1 MDRKSIPKPIR
12 IQVWNEYIGEENGIG
27 HCNVC
32 SDEIKITNFDCGHII
47 SAKDGGEN
55 IVKNLAPICRTCN
68 LSMGTDNL
76 NDFKDKYFSDKSYVD
91 IFIQSFIVKI
101 YETRTVKGFM
111 GFKEYEYPHF
121 LSLNEIYKKYREWIY
136 YNHTRYYDKSGMT
149 SCVYSPDKIEL
160 NDKCKKKLGEL
171 VRDPVNHNEWGFINV
186 IIPRYLR

>member
-76 NDFKDKYFSDKSYVD
+76 NEFKEKYFNNKSYID
-91 IFIQSFIVKI
+91 IFIKVFIKKCFDKKI
-101 YETRTVKGFM
+101 VNGFM
-111 GFKEYEYPHF
+111 GFKEYEYEHF
-121 LSLNEIYKKYREWIY
+121 LSLNEIYNKYREWIY
-136 YNHTRYYDKSGMT
+136 YNHIRYYEKSGMT
-149 SCVYSPDKIEL
+149 SCIYSPDKKEL
-160 NDKCKKKLGEL
+160 NHKCITKFGEL
-171 VRDPVNHNEWGFINV
+171 VKDPINHREWGFLNLKIK
-186 IIPRYLR
+186 

>member
-47 SAKDGGEN
+47 SAKDKGEN

-76 NDFKDKYFSDKSYVD
+76 NEFKEKYFNDKSYID
-91 IFIQSFIVKI
+91 IFIKNFIHKTI
-101 YETRTVKGFM
+101 ETHTIKGFL
-111 GFKEYEYPHF
+111 GWYNYEYPYF
-121 LSLNEIYKKYREWIY
+121 LSLNEIYDKYREWIY
-136 YNHTRYYDKSGMT
+136 YNHIRYYEKSGMT
-149 SCVYSPDKIEL
+149 SCIYSPDKKEL
-160 NDKCKKKLGEL
+160 NDKCITKFGEL
-171 VRDPVNHNEWGFINV
+171 VKDPINHREWGFLNLKIK
-186 IIPRYLR
+186 